1 MTSLS
6 LSLTTAKERL
16 RQFLYQIVIGAVVI
30 GNLVG
35 CAERHSEHGHV
46 INPTDLETI
55 QIGISNRNDI
65 LASLGKPS
73 FEGAF
78 EENRLYYTS
87 QRMIQPIAN
96 KKTID
101 SQIIYIFTLDDK
113 QILQSIDLKKHEE
126 DGMKI
131 AHIDEKTPSPG
142 VKFGLAE
149 QIFTNLKKRRSSK

>member
-101 SQIIYIFTLDDK
+101 SQIIYIFTLNDK
-113 QILQSIDLKKHEE
+113 QTLQSIDLKNKE
-126 DGMKI
+126 DGTKI
-131 AHIDEKTPSPG
+131 AHIDDKTPSPG
-142 VKFGLAE
+142 VAFSLAD
-149 QIFTNLKKRRSSK
+149 QFFSNLKKTKSSK